1 MSKVNILSELG
12 VAEVFRNLSF
22 EQVRKHEIDNG
33 EVVLADNGAVVVDTG
48 IYTGRS
54 PKDKYFVEREPS
66 RSKIDWGGF
75 NQPVSPDIFD
85 EAFALFPKY
94 LGKKNVYVF
103 DGYIGTSKRSKK
115 KVRVISERAWIH
127 HFCLNM
133 LLTPDKFGESYPT
146 LDSFQPEFT
155 WIHCPS
161 IRNPKWQEQNLNS
174 DVFVMID
181 LERKLGLIAGTE
193 YSGEVKKGCFTLM
206 NYWLP
211 EERILPMHC
220 SATRGRGPVEESVL
234 YFGLSGTGKTTL
246 SADPERNLIGDDE
259 HGWDNDGVFNFEGG
273 CYAKVINL
281 DPSSEPDIYNA
292 IKENAILENVILD
305 ERKKVDYSDGSK
317 TENTRV
323 SYPIEH
329 IRNWEPSRRGTHPHA
344 VIFLACDAFGVL
356 PPVAKLT
363 PEQAMY
369 HFVQGYSAKV
379 AGTERGVKEPQATF
393 SHCFGAPFMVHSPRI
408 YADLLRE
415 KILKHNSH
423 VYLVNTGWT
432 GGPYGVGQRMKLRL
446 TRQIISAIISN
457 ELANV
462 EYNEPDPI
470 FQLRT
475 PKSVKRLEDP
485 SILDPRSSWKSPE
498 EYEKTAQKLANMFHE
513 NFVRKGF
520 ASGPEKELEKYG
532 PKWKD

>member
-1 MSKVNILSELG
+1 MNQQDILTKLG
-12 VAEVFRNLSF
+12 VAKVNRNLPF
-22 EQVRKHEIDNG
+22 DQVRKHELENK
-33 EVVLADNGAVVVDTG
+33 EVKVAKNGAVVVDTG
-48 IYTGRS
+48 VYTGRS
-54 PKDKYFVEREPS
+54 PKDKYFVKREPS
-66 RSKIDWGGF
+66 ASKIDWGGF
-75 NQPVSPDIFD
+75 NQPISPEIFN
-85 EAFALFPKY
+85 EIFSLFPPHFN
-94 LGKKNVYVF
+94 GKDVYVF
-103 DGYIGTSKRSKK
+103 DGYIGSSQQTRKRI
-115 KVRVISERAWIH
+115 RVVTEKAWIH

-133 LLTPDKFGESYPT
+133 LLTPDKFHENSPSV
-146 LDSFQPEFT
+146 DSFVPDFT
-155 WIHCPS
+155 IIHAPS
-161 IRNPKWQEQNLNS
+161 IHNPSWQRQNLNS
-174 DVFVMID
+174 DVFVLMD
-181 LERKLGLIAGTE
+181 FENKMGLIGGTE

-206 NYWLP
+206 NYLLP
-211 EERILPMHC
+211 EERVLPMHC
-220 SATRGRGPVEESVL
+220 SATRGRGPVEEAVL

-259 HGWDNDGVFNFEGG
+259 HGWDDDGIFNFEGG

-281 DPSSEPDIYNA
+281 DPTSEPDIYNA
-292 IKENAILENVILD
+292 IKKDAILENVIMD
-305 ERKKVDYSDGSK
+305 EQGNIDYSDGSK

-344 VIFLACDAFGVL
+344 ICFLSCDAFGVL
-356 PPVAKLT
+356 PPVSKLT

-393 SHCFGAPFMVHSPRI
+393 SHCFGAPFMVHSPRV

-415 KILKHNSH
+415 KILKYNSH

-470 FQLRT
+470 FQLRA
-475 PKSVKRLEDP
+475 PKQVERLEDQ
-485 SILDPRSSWKSPE
+485 SILNPVHAWKDPVE
-498 EYEKTAQKLANMFHE
+498 FEKTAKKLAMMFHE
-513 NFVRKGF
+513 NFVKKGF
-520 ASGPEKELEKYG
+520 ADGPEKGLEKFG
-532 PKWKD
+532 PRWQ